1 MAFKEKK
8 KNSKDEKPV
17 KEKKL
22 SSETK
27 KKLKQIISSQSYS
40 PILDVKKGI
49 ILTKD
54 GSYVKLMEFSPI
66 NFGLRSS
73 REKNQIIEQFG
84 AALRSMPLSVQFKVV
99 SQRADS
105 SSFIEKIEENMKTEE
120 SKGCK
125 ILQEDQINFIDTVS
139 AQGISRRFFLAFKYE
154 EPEGFKHHTTFEKIR
169 QQLNITGRSIAASLE
184 ACGNEQVSID
194 DSSDYTLSALYTIMC
209 REQAQTIS
217 FDSKKQDVVNRYAE
231 LAKAK
236 NMDKVF
242 IPVNDFISPNK
253 IEVGK
258 AINYMI
264 VDGLYYMFCYLPSDA
279 YPTSAV
285 GGWLQLFSTIGE
297 GIDVDFWFH
306 KEDIQSTQTKL
317 QYVLRY
323 NKVKLKTT
331 EDTSQ
336 DYDDLTS
343 TIRSAYMIRQG
354 LSSGEDFC
362 YMSTMLT
369 ITASSYE
376 ELKYRFDEIKK
387 HCIRNGMKL
396 KVCLFQQGEAFLSSI
411 PLCKYNAGIWAKSK
425 RNILTSDLASAYPFT
440 SFELSDPNGI
450 LLGTNRNNGSLVF
463 VDIFDTKKYNNAN
476 VAILGSSGAGKTYT
490 LECMALRMRQ
500 KQTQVFIIAPLKGME
515 FERAC
520 RAVDG
525 VFVKI
530 APGSAQNINIMEI
543 RKKDNAED
551 LKLSG
556 LITAEDSI
564 LMQKIQQIHS
574 FFSLL
579 VKDITFMESQYLDE
593 ALINTYA
600 KYGITSDNKSL
611 LDPNNP
617 NKYRKMPVLGDLQE
631 ALMELGEK
639 AARLYGTLTRYVSG
653 SAKNFNQQTNVN
665 LDNKYVVID
674 ISNLSK
680 EMLPV
685 GMFIALDYVWDKA
698 RENRTQRKVIFI
710 DEAWKLVGSGSSPQA
725 AEFVTEIFKII
736 RGYGGSA
743 IAATQDLN
751 DFFAINGGEYGS
763 AIINNARTKIIM
775 KTEPK
780 EAATVAKVMN
790 LTEKEVQEISKIK
803 KGTCLLAANTNHVF
817 IDIAASQAEHDL
829 ITTDAND
836 LRRIA
841 NSIQG

>member
-1 MAFKEKK
+1 MM
-8 KNSKDEKPV
+8 
-17 KEKKL
+17 
-22 SSETK
+22 T
-27 KKLKQIISSQSYS
+27 
-40 PILDVKKGI
+40 
-49 ILTKD
+49 
-54 GSYVKLMEFSPI
+54 
-66 NFGLRSS
+66 
-73 REKNQIIEQFG
+73 EQ
-84 AALRSMPLSVQFKVV
+84 
-99 SQRADS
+99 
-105 SSFIEKIEENMKTEE
+105 